1 MSTTLARPTPTSP
14 TTTSSH
20 CSHLT
25 HCTPSNKLHVSPT
38 APSHI
43 LPHRSCSPNAKMRE
57 VYCGGTWHVAI
68 VALRRIDVGEEIVHD
83 YDLVTEDKEDVNLAT
98 QCSCGAGDACRG
110 SLVRLVEW

>member
-1 MSTTLARPTPTSP
+1 M
-14 TTTSSH
+14 
-20 CSHLT
+20 
-25 HCTPSNKLHVSPT
+25 
-38 APSHI
+38 
-43 LPHRSCSPNAKMRE
+43 
-57 VYCGGTWHVAI
+57 AI